1 MPDKMSMIYTQIC
14 AVMNDISAVGKT
26 QKNKNQGY
34 SFRGIDQV
42 YNELH
47 SVLAR
52 HQVFTVPE
60 VLEERS
66 YEKTSASGS
75 VLFYRILRIKYTF
88 YAEDGSN
95 VSAVVIGE
103 GMDSGDKASNKAM
116 AVGHK
121 YALMQVFCIPTEDH
135 KDPEHDDHS
144 IIPAKEPVVR
154 HESEPYIA
162 SPDHKMFLVH
172 ICKKHSIDNPTMMG
186 KISARLQQEGF
197 TLGDMALEV
206 PKLYREISNDH
217 K

>member
-1 MPDKMSMIYTQIC
+1 MASPTQMIFTQIC

-26 QKNKNQGY
+26 QKNQKQGY

-47 SVLAR
+47 SILAR

-60 VLEERS
+60 ILDEKSHEKISQSGGVLI
-66 YEKTSASGS
+66 
-75 VLFYRILRIKYTF
+75 YRILKIKYTF

-116 AVGHK
+116 AVAHK
-121 YALMQVFCIPTEDH
+121 YALTQVFCIPTEDA
-135 KDPEHDDHS
+135 KDPEHDSHEIKDEPKDDPMAS
-144 IIPAKEPVVR
+144 LYQGTGEQKAYLMKACQAKGITE
-154 HESEPYIA
+154 
-162 SPDHKMFLVH
+162 
-172 ICKKHSIDNPTMMG
+172 PTMMG
-186 KISARLQQEGF
+186 KISAALQLKHVKMRDVADLIAPLF
-197 TLGDMALEV
+197 
-206 PKLYREISNDH
+206 KEISNGD

>member
-14 AVMNDISAVGKT
+14 AVMNDISAVGKS
-26 QKNKNQGY
+26 QKNVKQGY

-52 HQVFTVPE
+52 HQVFSVPE

-66 YEKTSASGS
+66 HEKQSANGG

-116 AVGHK
+116 AVAHK
-121 YALMQVFCIPTEDH
+121 YALMQVFCIPTEDA
-135 KDPEHDDHS
+135 KDPEHDDHVVVES
-144 IIPAKEPVVR
+144 KIP
-154 HESEPYIA
+154 HESAIYA
-162 SPDHKMFLVH
+162 GTPDHKMYLMH
-172 ICKKHSIDNPTMMG
+172 ICRKVGIDNPTMMG
-186 KISARLQQEGF
+186 KISARLQQEKME
-197 TLGDMALEV
+197 LNEMALEV
-206 PKLYREISNDH
+206 PKLFKEISNSDQ
-217 K
+217 